1 MAEHDGKTID
11 QPLFFTSWD
20 GLIKYANNTQG
31 IRYFKFDSENSNQ
44 YDWDNVHIEE
54 QIEGERILYVD
65 WNGCYIRNFII
76 DIPYSEETRDV
87 YDPYEENKMVCPNM
101 AIVFKTPQFFGMHWR
116 NLEVENFIVKDPR
129 LALCRCENTFHS
141 CYFHNIVIESK
152 LTELSDYWT
161 TDRGDNVCPFGRHA
175 VFSKSVLNVN
185 TQNVTTRVPTV
196 WLVDSVMNVN
206 YKWTLGGS
214 TNRNGIFSTL
224 YPAWRVP
231 VQGRVGGNDGSC
243 DGENGIINV
252 TVDLSKSQSSDNF
265 TVIREPSQSEIA
277 YYKLSGICSGTHYFQ
292 HDASLTINIKVIN
305 GANTAV
311 EETLY
316 QFSSIH
322 YDTNVQKYMIDGD
335 AAPPAECVN
344 VTDNGDGLI
353 LGAIYGSSTHGIY
366 TGQKLADPY
375 TEYQLKNPDF
385 LDDMEYNYITDD
397 SVRYPVLYND
407 MYPERPSEHQT
418 EYNWL
423 HFPVSDPEWVK
434 RKNPCVNKQY
444 PFLPFDIYE
453 VREMPVNNGE
463 VSQSPYITIYDLQ
476 TAQNEFDNHG
486 LAILCPTQCRIV
498 EELNGAYN
506 LTMTH
511 PMDKEGKWQYIL
523 EWNIIKAL
531 GQLFVIQRVE
541 EVTTGNSHYVTCYA
555 EHISY
560 TLNDRWLYPPFTI
573 AGYNAQ
579 TLIDSIMAQSFNN
592 AGGWQ
597 TLYAF
602 TVSSDMSAEEQ
613 YDDWKDVQEGAT
625 PYDMFIGSN
634 GLVSRLGGELYRDNF
649 NISINSRM
657 QNAQDN
663 AFEIKIGYNITGIK
677 RTVDLT
683 TFCSYL
689 KGYPVVNGEFYG
701 DDGEWFA
708 VAWDPSTLPR
718 AYPREITRSV
728 KFYYKE
734 DAEMDKLGRD
744 TMAYFNQV
752 CAPIVSYEFNIKD
765 LKRNPDYKDFE
776 NNYRFKVGDTGK
788 VWDSRLKA
796 WTDVE
801 VSRTEKDGITGET
814 TKVVIGNTRSF
825 TRPSSYNPLVPNK
838 YSIDA
843 EKYMDSA
850 PPLIFNADG
859 NFLSDWVIH
868 GAEGGVGDPVND
880 FNLSTWL
887 DTLNTHTTS
896 AAGTTYTGMVGGTVT
911 AVTDGFTLAVD
922 GRIQSA
928 MTLSADY
935 PMSGMGIPITVESS
949 KQYTLLWTQDTSRPN
964 TYVYIYN
971 GSTQVAGTSSA
982 DDRQL
987 TFTAPSNSVCLLIV
1001 MANASGES
1009 VTSVTYTD
1017 IVLTQGGYIIPV
1029 TIRHDASHSQTITLR
1044 TQSKLGVD
1052 NTISLRG
1059 TGIDIPTYS
1068 GSNTLTVDTTVQ
1080 PSHVEI
1086 RYKEPIEEEE

>member
-1 MAEHDGKTID
+1 MANDGKSID
-11 QPLFFTSWD
+11 SPYLFTAWD
-20 GLIKYANNTQG
+20 TLVELADNDQG
-31 IRYFKFDSENSNQ
+31 IRYFQ
-44 YDWDNVHIEE
+44 YDRSTSTQVDWDTLTISE
-54 QIEGERILYVD
+54 QINGNKILYVD
-65 WNGCYIRNFII
+65 WNGCYIRNLII
-76 DIPYSEETRDV
+76 ALPYNDDTKDKSWGSFYYMPE
-87 YDPYEENKMVCPNM
+87 M
-101 AIVFKTPQFFGMHWR
+101 AFVFPCNGGLYGQHWR
-116 NLEVENFIVKDPR
+116 NLEVENFIIKDPR
-129 LALCRCENTFHS
+129 VALFRAGSLFHS
-141 CYFHNIVIESK
+141 CYFHNVTVESK
-152 LTELSDYWT
+152 LTEQSDYWVVN
-161 TDRGDNVCPFGRHA
+161 RGENFCPFGFNTRFTKSYINFNSQNIA
-175 VFSKSVLNVN
+175 PRVPKVLLYDSVL
-185 TQNVTTRVPTV
+185 
-196 WLVDSVMNVN
+196 NVN

-214 TNRNGIFSTL
+214 TQRNGIFMRRYPL
-224 YPAWRVP
+224 YTDDA
-231 VQGRVGGNDGSC
+231 GTINDTYRHMYSNEGKNS
-243 DGENGIINV
+243 IINV
-252 TVDLSKSQSSDNF
+252 TVDLSKSQSTDNF
-265 TVIREPSQSEIA
+265 TVIREPTQDEFRNTGGSIE
-277 YYKLSGICSGTHYFQ
+277 GICGDGIHT
-292 HDASLTINIKVIN
+292 SLTINIKVLDGENISLESTAYTFGHIFYDEHLQKYVNAGNVPDELVNVIDN
-305 GANTAV
+305 GAGIV
-311 EETLY
+311 
-316 QFSSIH
+316 
-322 YDTNVQKYMIDGD
+322 
-335 AAPPAECVN
+335 
-344 VTDNGDGLI
+344 DNGTDYLVSDARI
-353 LGAIYGSSTHGIY
+353 AY
-366 TGQKLADPY
+366 PY
-375 TEYQLKNPDF
+375 TTYQLKNPDY
-385 LDDMEYNYITDD
+385 LDDMGYNYIDDD
-397 SVRYPVLYND
+397 STRFTMMFNEYYT
-407 MYPERPSEHQT
+407 MTSPSRI
-418 EYNWL
+418 YDYLLDN
-423 HFPVSDPEWVK
+423 VYSDPAWVK
-434 RKNPCVNKQY
+434 RKNPCVNNQY
-444 PFLPFDIYE
+444 PFLPFEIYE

-476 TAQNEFDNHG
+476 TPQNGFDNHG

-555 EHISY
+555 EHITY

-597 TLYAF
+597 TLYTF
-602 TVSSDMSAEEQ
+602 TVTSDMSAEEQ

-689 KGYPVVNGEFYG
+689 KGYPVINGEFYG
-701 DDGEWFA
+701 DEGQWFA

-728 KFYYKE
+728 KFYYND
-734 DAEMDKLGRD
+734 DAETDKLGRD

-788 VWDSRLKA
+788 VWDTRLKA

-859 NFLSDWVIH
+859 NFLSDWIIH

-880 FNLSTWL
+880 FNLTTWL
-887 DTLNTHTTS
+887 DTLNTHTVS

-911 AVTDGFTLAVD
+911 AVTDGFTLTVD
-922 GRIQSA
+922 GRVQSA

-935 PMSGMGIPITVESS
+935 PMSGMGIQIMTESG
-949 KQYTLLWTQDTSRPN
+949 KQYTLLWEQDVSRPN

-971 GSTQVAGTSSA
+971 GTTQVAGTTSA

-987 TFTAPSNSVCLLIV
+987 TFTAPSNSVSLLIV

-1044 TQSKLGVD
+1044 TQTKLGVD
-1052 NTISLRG
+1052 NSISLSG